1 MEQPINYKHKISSN
15 NTPLIQPTQITVNS
29 KYKKRKCIECNKR
42 KKTLDE
48 NHQIC
53 HVCYRIKKLYK
64 YGPSGNKVIDD
75 FVRYT
80 QINLVN
86 KKGEMEF
93 VPYEQ
98 FINIEFIAEGGFSK
112 IYKANWKDGPIESYS
127 NKNIVRIVNYKVV
140 LKKINDSKN
149 ITSKKLNELKI
160 YYDLSSKLK
169 VKNGYYVSKYFG
181 ITQDPNS
188 KDIMFIMPYYNSGD
202 LIRYIT
208 KDFYNISW
216 KTKLLKLRNI
226 ANGIVQIHN
235 VNIVH
240 RDFHSGNIF
249 LNEYANYDSFTNNVT
264 IGDLG
269 ISKSATESGDDNE
282 NYDKRPTATIIRER
296 IDEISIKEIENRRNN
311 NPTEVI
317 KSSNIGPVIINN
329 PGAIY
334 KSRPISGMI
343 NSAMSLWC
351 SRSQSINLEKV
362 KRRFEDDLVE
372 DINNDG
378 QNTKRKK
385 LYENKDYITKE
396 NELDIDTNFNNE
408 YITEEIEFDINI

>member
-1 MEQPINYKHKISSN
+1 MK
-15 NTPLIQPTQITVNS
+15 
-29 KYKKRKCIECNKR
+29 ECW
-42 KKTLDE
+42 
-48 NHQIC
+48 H
-53 HVCYRIKKLYK
+53 
-64 YGPSGNKVIDD
+64 S
-75 FVRYT
+75 
-80 QINLVN
+80 
-86 KKGEMEF
+86 
-93 VPYEQ
+93 VP
-98 FINIEFIAEGGFSK
+98 
-112 IYKANWKDGPIESYS
+112 
-127 NKNIVRIVNYKVV
+127 
-140 LKKINDSKN
+140 
-149 ITSKKLNELKI
+149 
-160 YYDLSSKLK
+160 
-169 VKNGYYVSKYFG
+169 
-181 ITQDPNS
+181 
-188 KDIMFIMPYYNSGD
+188 
-202 LIRYIT
+202 
-208 KDFYNISW
+208 
-216 KTKLLKLRNI
+216 
-226 ANGIVQIHN
+226 
-235 VNIVH
+235 
-240 RDFHSGNIF
+240 
-249 LNEYANYDSFTNNVT
+249 
-264 IGDLG
+264 
-269 ISKSATESGDDNE
+269 
-282 NYDKRPTATIIRER
+282 DKRPTATIIRER